1 MSKLPQQFLALW
13 RQLGL
18 NQRVSLAVMTA
29 AVVAGLAG
37 LVVWSH
43 RPRMQL
49 LYGRLSQKDA
59 AEVVSAIQ
67 AQGVSYEIG
76 AGGQSVYVPADKVY
90 TLRMD
95 LAAKG
100 LPNADGI
107 GFEIFDK
114 SNFGVSDFVQHTNYL
129 RAIQGELA
137 RTIGQLNGVR
147 AARVMVVMPENKLLL
162 GDNHARPTASVFV
175 DQGAGSLSTEAVN
188 SVRFLVANSVEGMK
202 VDDVAVVDSMGNV
215 LSEKLR
221 DGDPMLGSASSQ
233 MKLRKG
239 MEDYFSN
246 KVETM
251 LARVVGTGNAVVRVS
266 ADMSTEATTTT
277 QEKYDPEGQVVRSS
291 TLTEESNLGSEGKA
305 AGSAVGATANTPN
318 KSTKE
323 DASGADGQKKT
334 EETRKSQTQSYEITR
349 ATTNTTK
356 NPGEIR
362 KLTAAVFLALRT
374 TGTGANA
381 KPEPRSAEELKSL
394 RTMVANALG
403 ISAAQQAVGQEPTVS
418 IQEVAFQ
425 STPVEK
431 ASPLDISMLETAR
444 PWVTPLVAVLIVL
457 FFLRQ
462 LKRTPAGAGTVEVL
476 DPEQAALMDRGAIPA
491 RLVEGG
497 GGGKPRPVKA
507 TVSPEMLNE
516 MIRQKPE
523 NVSVALREWMTAK
536 R

>member
-1 MSKLPQQFLALW
+1 MSKLPQQFLGLW

-18 NQRVSLAVMTA
+18 NQRVSLSLTTV
-29 AVVAGLAG
+29 AVVAGLAT

-67 AQGVSYEIG
+67 AQGVTYEIG

-137 RTIGQLNGVR
+137 RTISQVNGVR

-162 GDNHARPTASVFV
+162 GDNKTRPTASVFV
-175 DQGAGSLSTEAVN
+175 DQGAGALSTEAVN
-188 SVRFLVANSVEGMK
+188 SIRFLVANSVEGMK

-221 DGDPMLGSASSQ
+221 DGDPTLASAGSQ

-239 MEDYFSN
+239 MEDYFAT

-251 LARVVGTGNAVVRVS
+251 LARVVGAGNAVVRVS
-266 ADMSTEATTTT
+266 ADVSTEASTTT
-277 QEKYDPEGQVVRSS
+277 QEKFDPDGQVVRNS
-291 TLTEESNLGSEGKA
+291 TVTEESNLGTEGKTA
-305 AGSAVGATANTPN
+305 ASAVGTTSNTP
-318 KSTKE
+318 KASTGP

-334 EETRKSQTQSYEITR
+334 EETRKSQTQTYDISR

-362 KLTAAVFLALRT
+362 KLTAAVFVALRT
-374 TGTGANA
+374 TGTGAAA
-381 KPEPRSAEELKSL
+381 KPDPRSPEEMKAL

-403 ISAAQQAVGQEPTVS
+403 ITTQQQTAGQEPTVS
-418 IQEVAFQ
+418 LQEVAFQ
-425 STPVEK
+425 TTPIEK
-431 ASPLDISMLETAR
+431 MPSLNGGMMDNVR
-444 PWVTPLVAVLIVL
+444 PWITPAVALLIVA

-462 LKRTPAGAGTVEVL
+462 LKRTPSDPIQLELL
-476 DPEQAALMDRGAIPA
+476 DPAQAAAMDRAIPT
-491 RLVEGG
+491 RLLDDRKT
-497 GGGKPRPVKA
+497 GKPS
-507 TVSPEMLNE
+507 VSPEMLNE
-516 MIRQKPE
+516 MIRQKPD
-523 NVSVALREWMTAK
+523 NVSVTLREWMTAK
-536 R
+536 P